1 MSKFGKISTNSSGGT
16 TTSGNSSISS
26 SSSESEDIGDLFRA
40 RVAAL
45 NVDDAVPLR
54 HPVASHTKPYRVQ
67 KFNHVGMDTEFP
79 GVVILPDVNCR
90 NTGEYQFDVIRT
102 NVDALKLIQ
111 LGISFFDANGNPPPG
126 ISTWQFNFRFNLKTD
141 LNARDSINL
150 LKNSGVQFDRLQ
162 SEGIDPL
169 DFCELFIS
177 SGLVLNPDVVWLTYH
192 GGYDFG
198 YLMRILLGRNL
209 PPQGEEFL
217 KIMEVFFPCCY
228 DVKVMLA
235 DYGNIRGGLQ
245 DISLQLGLKRIG
257 IQHQAGSDAL
267 LTGMTFFRIKQ
278 RYFGNLLRHKKFNG
292 RIHGLFLPAID
303 GNADSSRLH
312 QSRSNIK

>member
-1 MSKFGKISTNSSGGT
+1 
-16 TTSGNSSISS
+16 
-26 SSSESEDIGDLFRA
+26 
-40 RVAAL
+40 
-45 NVDDAVPLR
+45 
-54 HPVASHTKPYRVQ
+54 
-67 KFNHVGMDTEFP
+67 MDTEFP
-79 GVVILPDVNCR
+79 GVVIWPDSNCR
-90 NTGEYQFDVIRT
+90 NLGGGEYQFDVIRP

-111 LGISFFDANGNPPPG
+111 LGISFFDANGNPPQG
-126 ISTWQFNFRFNLKTD
+126 ISTWQFNFRFNIKTD

-150 LKNSGVQFDRLQ
+150 LKDAGVQFDRLQ
-162 SEGIDPL
+162 SEGIDPV

-177 SGLVLNPDVVWLTYH
+177 SGLVLNPEVVWLTYH

-209 PPQGEEFL
+209 PAQGEEFL
-217 KIMEVFFPCCY
+217 KIMEIFFPCCY

-235 DYGNIRGGLQ
+235 DYGSVRGGLQ

-257 IQHQAGSDAL
+257 MQHQAGSDAL

-292 RIHGLFLPAID
+292 RIHGLFLPTSD
-303 GNADSSRLH
+303 GNTESSRLH